1 MKLEVIEITIQVDP
15 STEEITVVSKGK
27 GTEPKMGIHIDWQGR
42 LVLVDMEKALAI
54 IDSYGNNCE
63 SEMIGKTDFIL
74 VYDGSKTVRADGHRY
89 VGGEALIMKS
99 EYGLKSMNPEEL
111 EIAMTEYRS
120 RQLQLNFGPF
130 GIMAYEVK

>member
-27 GTEPKMGIHIDWQGR
+27 EKEPEMGIYIDWQGR
-42 LVLVDMEKALAI
+42 PALVDMEKALAI
-54 IDSYGNNCE
+54 IDTYGTNCAT
-63 SEMIGKTDFIL
+63 EMIGKTDFIL
-74 VYDGSKTVRADGHRY
+74 VYDESKTVKADGNMY

-99 EYGLKSMNPEEL
+99 EDGLKTMRKEEL
-111 EIAMTEYRS
+111 NTVMTEYRS
-120 RQLQLNFGPF
+120 RQVQLNFGPF